1 MPREETPPTLA
12 ARVKYVRGFVPT
24 LSKRQLSLMAGLS
37 PSMVGMIERGQRM
50 SLESETAS
58 GLADVLGVTLDWLLL
73 GRGSNPKV
81 RSTTEHIMRAMAERP
96 ERNRGGRPRK
106 EGASS

>member
-1 MPREETPPTLA
+1 MPKEETPPTLA

-37 PSMVGMIERGQRM
+37 PSMVGMIERGERA
-50 SLESETAS
+50 SLESKTAN
-58 GLADVLGVTLDWLLL
+58 GLVRVLGVSLDWLIL
-73 GRGSNPKV
+73 GRGAGPKV
-81 RSTTEHIMRAMAERP
+81 RATTEHIMRAMAEQP

-106 EGASS
+106 DKAAS